1 MFSSIIDEP
10 DFRFYKI
17 IGIGLCIA
25 TAFCGMVA
33 MLVALNYQLPEAFE
47 IANNQTISKSIY
59 ADADKPKLVFKVHA
73 ASR

>member
-17 IGIGLCIA
+17 IGISLCIA

-33 MLVALNYQLPEAFE
+33 MLVAFNYQFPEAFE
-47 IANNQTISKSIY
+47 IANNQTLNKSIMQTQIN
-59 ADADKPKLVFKVHA
+59 
-73 ASR
+73 RN

>member
-33 MLVALNYQLPEAFE
+33 MLVVLNYQLPEAFE
-47 IANNQTISKSIY
+47 IANNQTLSKSIY
-59 ADADKPKLVFKVHA
+59 ADAEKLKLVFKVHA

>member
-17 IGIGLCIA
+17 IGIGLCVS

-33 MLVALNYQLPEAFE
+33 MLVAFNYQLPEAFE
-47 IANNQTISKSIY
+47 IANNQALNKSIY